1 MWNHVI
7 TSSIQSAFVGALL
20 LILVSLPIYGG
31 AAAIIGLIAF
41 PVAVFWCLILAFPLI
56 KLRQK
61 FQFSEYAYFSI
72 FFVIGLLLGAFTPVL
87 IFGAA
92 GTKFGMQSVSF
103 LGLFGLF
110 GAACAVTAW
119 NYVRKNVSL

>member
-1 MWNHVI
+1 MNHVI

-31 AAAIIGLIAF
+31 AAAIIGLCISGCGVLV
-41 PVAVFWCLILAFPLI
+41 PHLALPLI

-61 FQFSEYAYFSI
+61 FQFSEYVFSI

-87 IFGAA
+87 ILVRRV
-92 GTKFGMQSVSF
+92 QSLVCNQSPF
-103 LGLFGLF
+103 LGFWLI
-110 GAACAVTAW
+110 W
-119 NYVRKNVSL
+119 